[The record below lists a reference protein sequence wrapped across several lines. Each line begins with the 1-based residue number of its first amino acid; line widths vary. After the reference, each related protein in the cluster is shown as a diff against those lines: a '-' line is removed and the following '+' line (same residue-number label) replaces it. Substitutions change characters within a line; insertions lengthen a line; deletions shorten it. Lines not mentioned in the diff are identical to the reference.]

1 MEALRIAPKL
11 TICYLHT
18 TLRID
23 ISHDGCAR
31 GGRSPGGK
39 PAVTA
44 GRRSPRSGLPD
55 LARPRRSLIARPDEG
70 WRTQVAQR
78 VLVVDDLDEMRV
90 LIRRALSA
98 NGYEVDVAGT
108 LAEAQGMDPAG
119 YDAVLVDAHLGSERG
134 IDLIE
139 TLRSQDPAAAGR
151 CLVLTGG
158 ATEMF
163 PEGVPILAKPFQL
176 SDLLAAV
183 RALQRPGT
191 LTKDG
196 QAADVPADADIQL
209 AALVPRAR
217 SQPAAGESQLLQM
230 LSIVRRLRERE
241 RRGLIDYLHDGPIQ
255 ELTAAS
261 MELQMMRR
269 EVPPSPAPHVD
280 SLLRQVDAA
289 SASLRWLVDELW
301 PFLPFE
307 TDLTEAI
314 HQRTAWLLATPA
326 TVDDEMRQASPGATE
341 ASLIADVVELMLL
354 ASEATPTAQAHI
366 VVRMEEQPIHIDL
379 RLTAVPDGD
388 GIGDPATAQASLER
402 LASALGASMQ
412 SDFSD
417 QQWQVRLALRM

>member
-1 MEALRIAPKL
+1 
-11 TICYLHT
+11 
-18 TLRID
+18 
-23 ISHDGCAR
+23 
-31 GGRSPGGK
+31 
-39 PAVTA
+39 
-44 GRRSPRSGLPD
+44 
-55 LARPRRSLIARPDEG
+55 
-70 WRTQVAQR
+70 VAQR

-108 LAEAQGMDPAG
+108 LAEAQGMDLAG

-134 IDLIE
+134 IELIE

-158 ATEMF
+158 PTEMF

-183 RALQRPGT
+183 RALQQPGT
-191 LTKDG
+191 VTKRG
-196 QAADVPADADIQL
+196 TAADVPADPDIQL
-209 AALVPRAR
+209 SALVPRAR
-217 SQPAAGESQLLQM
+217 SQPAAGEFQVLQM
-230 LSIVRRLRERE
+230 LSIVRRLRGRE
-241 RRGLIDYLHDGPIQ
+241 RRGLIDFLHDGPIQ

-261 MELQMMRR
+261 MELQMMQR
-269 EVPPSPAPHVD
+269 EVPRSPALHVD

-301 PFLPFE
+301 PFLPCE
-307 TDLTEAI
+307 TDLAQAI
-314 HQRTAWLLATPA
+314 HQRTAWLLAAPA
-326 TVDDEMRQASPGATE
+326 TVDDEMRHASPGAAE

-354 ASEATPTAQAHI
+354 ASEARPSAQAHI

-379 RLTAVPDGD
+379 GLTAVQDD
-388 GIGDPATAQASLER
+388 DAIGDPATAQASLER

-412 SDFSD
+412 TDFSE

>member
-1 MEALRIAPKL
+1 
-11 TICYLHT
+11 
-18 TLRID
+18 
-23 ISHDGCAR
+23 
-31 GGRSPGGK
+31 
-39 PAVTA
+39 
-44 GRRSPRSGLPD
+44 
-55 LARPRRSLIARPDEG
+55 
-70 WRTQVAQR
+70 VAQR